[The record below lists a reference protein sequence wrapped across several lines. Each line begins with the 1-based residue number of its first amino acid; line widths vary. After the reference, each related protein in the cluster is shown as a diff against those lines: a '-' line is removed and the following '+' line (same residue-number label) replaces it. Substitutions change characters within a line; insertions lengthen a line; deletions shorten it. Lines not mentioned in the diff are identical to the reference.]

1 MPLCMN
7 NALQKKKSQ
16 PGGSTGGLEK
26 QKVLSLLLLQVG
38 GIITLVE
45 EKGGPFLALLEK
57 QYVCQPLNWII
68 KFKKG
73 VMWILG
79 HVNRMTACVMV
90 RMCQSSFATHSG
102 DFFFFCFILTCLGN
116 CRNPD
121 ELSFLYLRIN
131 FLQFIFQKHPCAF
144 LFGYKHSCVFLGI
157 FQNNISF
164 IKHCLL
170 CLNTTMVQRG
180 MGRLAKLGT
189 PWIDTE
195 IKSYV
200 VLWHLTSDVHQNGL
214 TTCSSCKI
222 CVSTSMC
229 WEGEKKASS

>member
-1 MPLCMN
+1 MSAEWLPVSWWGCV
-7 NALQKKKSQ
+7 SRH
-16 PGGSTGGLEK
+16 
-26 QKVLSLLLLQVG
+26 LLLIQ
-38 GIITLVE
+38 GI
-45 EKGGPFLALLEK
+45 
-57 QYVCQPLNWII
+57 
-68 KFKKG
+68 
-73 VMWILG
+73 
-79 HVNRMTACVMV
+79 
-90 RMCQSSFATHSG
+90 
-102 DFFFFCFILTCLGN
+102 FFSFCFILTCLGN

-170 CLNTTMVQRG
+170 CLKTTMVQRG
-180 MGRLAKLGT
+180 MGRLAKPGM

-214 TTCSSCKI
+214 TSCSSCKI

-229 WEGEKKASS
+229 WEGKKKKSFLMIKNLCSIPTNQSVGYTTLTNWRIKIKGSSP